1 MSEFSMK
8 NISPGKIIFLVFIFF
23 WMGGVGAVG
32 FVSNMLGGMSCPTMG
47 APSRSPEYG
56 WRITSMDVAAQ
67 IGQDGELKI
76 QEKVTVNFDIAKHG
90 IYRTIPLLFE
100 PKGEAGAGYK
110 SSNFSAIE
118 IQNVQVTQDGAPAMF
133 TNTVRNGSL
142 CTGSWLARE
151 YNQEEFIKIGD
162 PDSTITGQHE
172 YVISYIVKNALRDDR
187 GYPELYW
194 NMIGHGWGVNIDG
207 ASIRLTADKDI
218 SFVTDKIYCYSG
230 LYGSNDTTSC
240 KISNTDKD
248 TIDFTV
254 ENLLP
259 YHGTTIQVAVKPEY
273 AEKIA
278 SNTTGSTDR
287 TQEYTYRKWYYLLG
301 LLPFLYFLY
310 IWHKNGRDP
319 ASRGIIAPRF
329 DAPGD
334 MSPAQ
339 SGMVLDQS
347 VDSVD
352 IASIII
358 SIAQKGWMKIIYKKG
373 GLLGI
378 GEDYLF
384 EKSSSST
391 AKALTDE
398 EKTIFDN
405 IFIGGRTNTPL
416 STLKN
421 NFYLVVDEAKS
432 KLYNWAVTSGYL
444 KTTPGPIQTIF
455 VPGYVLIVIFWFVA
469 ITISSPIMIAI
480 MICSTILSI
489 VVLYFYRFYTAK
501 GKVMQEELLG
511 LKMYMS
517 TAEKD
522 RIEFHNAPE
531 KSPELFLKLLPYAMA
546 LGVVRIWADKF
557 KDLEM
562 TTPDWYV
569 GPYTHFN
576 AAVFAGDLTRA
587 SSSFA
592 STMTSVPSRSGSG
605 GGGGGGFS
613 GGGGGGGGG
622 GSW

>member
-1 MSEFSMK
+1 
-8 NISPGKIIFLVFIFF
+8 
-23 WMGGVGAVG
+23 MGGAGIMGLIGQSFGA
-32 FVSNMLGGMSCPTMG
+32 MSCETMG
-47 APSRSPEYG
+47 APSPEYG
-56 WRITSMDVAAQ
+56 WKISSMDVAAS
-67 IGQDGELKI
+67 ITENGDLVV
-76 QEKVTVNFDIAKHG
+76 QEKLTVDFDVAKHG

-100 PKGEAGAGYK
+100 PKGETGAGYK
-110 SSNFSAIE
+110 TSNFSAID
-118 IQNVQVTQDGAPAMF
+118 IRNVQVTQDDAPAMF

-142 CTGSWLARE
+142 CTDNWLANE
-151 YNQEEFIKIGD
+151 YNKEQFIKIGD
-162 PDSTITGQHE
+162 PDSTITGRHI
-172 YVISYIVKNALRDDR
+172 YVIAYTVQNALRDDR
-187 GYPELYW
+187 GSPELYW
-194 NMIGHGWGVNIDG
+194 NMIGHAWGVNIDK
-207 ASIRLTADKDI
+207 ASIRLTADKNI
-218 SFVTDKIYCYSG
+218 SFATDKIYCYSG
-230 LYGSNDTTSC
+230 LYGSTDTTSC
-240 KISNTDKD
+240 NTSALDKS

-259 YHGTTIQVAVKPEY
+259 YHGTTIQVAIRPES
-273 AEKIA
+273 AEKIV

-287 TQEYTYRKWYYLLG
+287 TQEYIYRKWYYLLG
-301 LLPFLYFLY
+301 FLPLLYFLY
-310 IWHKNGRDP
+310 IWNKHGRDP

-329 DAPGD
+329 DAPD
-334 MSPAQ
+334 SMSPAQ
-339 SGMVLDQS
+339 AGMVLDQS

-384 EKSSSST
+384 EKSNNNS
-391 AKALTDE
+391 AKALTEE
-398 EKTIFDN
+398 EKIIFDN

-421 NFYLVVDEAKS
+421 SFYLVVDEAKA
-432 KLYNWAVTSGYL
+432 KLYGWAVSNGYL

-455 VPGYVLIVIFWFVA
+455 VPGYILIVIFWFVA
-469 ITISSPIMIAI
+469 ITISSATMIAI
-480 MICSTILSI
+480 MVCSTVLSI
-489 VVLYFYRFYTAK
+489 VVLFFYRFYTAK
-501 GKVMQEELLG
+501 GKSTQEELLG

-522 RIEFHNAPE
+522 RIVFHNAPE
-531 KSPELFLKLLPYAMA
+531 RSPELFEKLLPYAMA
-546 LGVVRIWADKF
+546 LGVVKIWADKF
-557 KDLEM
+557 ASLEM
-562 TTPDWYV
+562 QTPTWYV

-576 AAVFAGDLTRA
+576 AAVFANDLTRA

-592 STMTSVPSRSGSG
+592 STMTSVPSRSG